1 MAIPKTTVT
10 KITSDLTLRR
20 LTLEQIRRIDEMLTA
35 LPDYGEVR
43 LIVQRGQLRYINKM
57 ESYKTG
63 DEPCK

>member
-1 MAIPKTTVT
+1 MANTKTAVT
-10 KITSDLTLRR
+10 KITSDLILRK
-20 LTLEQIRRIDEMLTA
+20 LTVEQIRRIDEMLTG